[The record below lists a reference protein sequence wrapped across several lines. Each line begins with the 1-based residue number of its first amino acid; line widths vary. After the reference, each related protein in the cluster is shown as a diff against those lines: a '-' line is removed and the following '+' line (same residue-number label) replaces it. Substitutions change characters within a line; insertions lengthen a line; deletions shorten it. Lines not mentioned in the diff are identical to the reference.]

1 MNSLGLYLRGL
12 REAKGMS
19 LDDISRSTRVGRR
32 HLEALEEDAPGEL
45 PAPVFVKGFIRAY
58 CEFLECPPDHAL
70 GLYRESTGEPAPAHG
85 PVRPLPSTRS
95 RFSGPLVI
103 SIVLFVTLGLSLLVL
118 RVGLQ
123 SSRKSASPV
132 SVAREDVPKTTP
144 PVSSSMPNP
153 AKAPAPAPVLPAAP
167 PPAATSEATAPA
179 PPPSAPVAASTN
191 STPPATSV
199 SSSSAGTTASTT
211 AEAKPGSHHLVVRA
225 IEPTWLRVQVDD
237 GQVAEELLQTGAVRE
252 WNAAKHFTLTVG
264 NAGGLEIDLN
274 GKRLPSLG
282 ATGAVIQRLVLP
294 PQQPGS
300 GS

>member
-19 LDDISRSTRVGRR
+19 LNDIARSTRVGRR
-32 HLEALEEDAPGEL
+32 HLEALEGDTPGEL

-58 CEFLECPPDHAL
+58 CEFLECPADHAL
-70 GLYRESTGEPAPAHG
+70 ELYRESTGEPAPANG
-85 PVRPLPSTRS
+85 PVRPLLSTRS

-103 SIVLFVTLGLSLLVL
+103 STVLFVALGVSLLVL
-118 RVGLQ
+118 RVGLP

-132 SVAREDVPKTTP
+132 PMAREDVPKTMP
-144 PVSSSMPNP
+144 PASSNVPSP
-153 AKAPAPAPVLPAAP
+153 AKASAPAPIPQAGP

-179 PPPSAPVAASTN
+179 ASASAPMAAST
-191 STPPATSV
+191 PATPG
-199 SSSSAGTTASTT
+199 SSSSAGTTASAA
-211 AEAKPGSHHLVVRA
+211 AEPKTGNHHLVVRV
-225 IEPTWLRVQVDD
+225 IDPTWLRVQVDD

-252 WNAAKHFTLTVG
+252 WNATKRFTLTVG
-264 NAGGLEIDLN
+264 NAGGVVIDLN

-282 ATGAVIQRLVLP
+282 AKGAVIQRLVLP
-294 PQQPGS
+294 PEQPGS